1 MYPAHM
7 ATAVSQ
13 PSLTF
18 FSLPLEI
25 RMHIYELL
33 LPVSNH
39 NHNCSD
45 PKRTELSLYRHKK
58 HEAIPDSLTQLQ
70 TLLLVC
76 KRMNDDE
83 PIKQIFYRN
92 HTFVV
97 QDFAPEP
104 LSDPFLQM
112 IRENNETSFLDQ
124 FSWTDTMPLMR
135 KMVMRLAPPNAI
147 ERNPHRGLE
156 ATPRQQRGLPAH
168 MPDVG
173 FRFHDGWCDTLGN
186 LSVLGLHIY
195 NAHGG
200 ELYGF
205 EDWLFKTLWSLV
217 ASLPGFRDPAASMH
231 GTGRYDSRS
240 NWSKGPGPTT
250 PPLPM
255 VVIYIEKGRDL
266 EGSARALKARGIVE
280 RAFPRHRFRYV
291 PCLEALETPGFLERK
306 RIAPIWG
313 PDDSTDVDAEV
324 IRKALDEYH
333 MESRAL

>member
-1 MYPAHM
+1 MYPAPM
-7 ATAVSQ
+7 ATATAVSQ
-13 PSLTF
+13 PPLTF

-33 LPVSNH
+33 LPVSKH

-45 PKRTELSLYRHKK
+45 PKRTEHPLYRHK
-58 HEAIPDSLTQLQ
+58 EYQAILDSLTQLQ

-104 LSDPFLQM
+104 LADPFLQM
-112 IRENNETSFLDQ
+112 IRENNETCFLDQ

-135 KMVMRLAPPNAI
+135 KMVIRLAPPNAI
-147 ERNPHRGLE
+147 ERNPHRILK
-156 ATPRQQRGLPAH
+156 ATPRQQRGLPDSMAAV
-168 MPDVG
+168 DFG
-173 FRFHDGWCDTLGN
+173 NHDGWCDTLGN

-195 NAHGG
+195 NAQGG

-240 NWSKGPGPTT
+240 T
-250 PPLPM
+250 PPVPM
-255 VVIYIEKGRDL
+255 VVIYIEKGREL
-266 EGSARALKARGIVE
+266 EGGARALKARGIVE
-280 RAFPRHRFRYV
+280 RAIPKHRFRYV
-291 PCLEALETPGFLERK
+291 PCLEALETPGFLDRK

-313 PDDSTDVDAEV
+313 PNDSSDVDAGV

-333 MESRAL
+333 MENRAL